1 MCESC
6 QEILVVSGPPAPQS
20 SDAARGASRYDAAF
34 EVAALYDRLR
44 ALETRPSRSASP
56 WYDSDILKTVVSGI
70 ILAAFGFFLTGRLE
84 QSTKE
89 RELSTRNA
97 TDMQGPLLKLR
108 TGNSQEA
115 QAAAMSLTTYGQYA
129 IPPLVESLQASP
141 ESATAAENGL
151 KALALTDA
159 EGVCTTL
166 ARVLANRTQ
175 RYDAQTH
182 SAVIRVLG
190 EADCQSSVP
199 ALKEYATRVARADA
213 DTSALAAYQ
222 REVRGVSQ
230 SNVTQMKRDLA
241 NTFQLLHVDRA
252 P

>member
-1 MCESC
+1 
-6 QEILVVSGPPAPQS
+6 VSGLPAPQS
-20 SDAARGASRYDAAF
+20 SNAARYDAAL

-44 ALETRPSRSASP
+44 AVEARPAQRTTH
-56 WYDSDILKTVVSGI
+56 WYNADIVKTVLSGI

-108 TGNSQEA
+108 SGNSQEA
-115 QAAAMSLTTYGQYA
+115 QAAAMSLTTYGSYA

-159 EGVCTTL
+159 EGVCVTL

-199 ALKEYATRVARADA
+199 TLKEYATLISRADT
-213 DTSALAAYQ
+213 DTAALSAYQ
-222 REVRGVSQ
+222 REVRGVSP
-230 SNVTQMKRDLA
+230 SNVTQMKRDLD
-241 NTFQLLHVDRA
+241 NTFQLLRVAHAR
-252 P
+252 

>member
-1 MCESC
+1 M
-6 QEILVVSGPPAPQS
+6 SGLHAPQV
-20 SDAARGASRYDAAF
+20 SDAARDGSRYDAAL

-44 ALETRPSRSASP
+44 ALETHPTHAGSR
-56 WYDSDILKTVVSGI
+56 WYDAEILKTVVSGI

-84 QSTKE
+84 QSAKE

-97 TDMQGPLLKLR
+97 TDMQAPLLKLR
-108 TGNSQEA
+108 TGNRQEA

-141 ESATAAENGL
+141 ESAIAAESGL

-159 EGVCTTL
+159 DRVCGTL

-199 ALKEYATRVARADA
+199 VLKDYATLVTRADA

-222 REVRGVSQ
+222 REVRGVTP
-230 SNVTQMKRDLA
+230 SNVTQMKKDLT

-252 P
+252 L